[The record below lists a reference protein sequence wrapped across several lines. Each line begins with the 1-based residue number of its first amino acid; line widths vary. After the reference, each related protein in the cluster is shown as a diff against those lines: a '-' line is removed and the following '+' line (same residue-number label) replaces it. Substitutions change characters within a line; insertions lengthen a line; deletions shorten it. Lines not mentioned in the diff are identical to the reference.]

1 MPVLKVKEPFFA
13 SDDAV
18 GSDGTQAQEVYSAI
32 RSGMVSGAV
41 IRLPQAQSK
50 DEPGWDAEF
59 AELAGKGFEGFM
71 RSLEDTAR
79 EIEIALLGRP
89 RDGGARGGDG
99 ELASETQRNENLAS
113 DAEALATTIR
123 DQVWKPFVAFNYGPE
138 LIDAAPWGRWD
149 TRPAPNR
156 KTRAETLNTL
166 ADALTKL
173 AGLGVDTKPILEEFG
188 LEAPEGVEPP
198 AAPAQ
203 TPPPAE
209 PAQAA

>member
-1 MPVLKVKEPFFA
+1 
-13 SDDAV
+13 
-18 GSDGTQAQEVYSAI
+18 
-32 RSGMVSGAV
+32 
-41 IRLPQAQSK
+41 
-50 DEPGWDAEF
+50 
-59 AELAGKGFEGFM
+59 M